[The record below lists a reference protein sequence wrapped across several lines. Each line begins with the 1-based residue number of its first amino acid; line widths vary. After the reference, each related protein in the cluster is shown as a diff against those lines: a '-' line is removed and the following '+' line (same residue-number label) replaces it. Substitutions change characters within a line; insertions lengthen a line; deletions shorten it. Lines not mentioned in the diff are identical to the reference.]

1 LEEAQSALASSI
13 LPTPPLEDGGEM
25 WSSTFLDKSRN
36 CTLARLLTC
45 EERLQL
51 FDDDAVQ
58 NGLFR
63 LAGNIFEG
71 TLQHAE
77 ALKAGVQP
85 TQVIVRSATF

>member
-1 LEEAQSALASSI
+1 MTAVIAPESEKAMFRNTTRQI
-13 LPTPPLEDGGEM
+13 VPELP
-25 WSSTFLDKSRN
+25 LDKPRN
-36 CTLARLLTC
+36 WTLARLLTP

-58 NGLFR
+58 NSLFR

-71 TLQHAE
+71 TVQHAE

-85 TQVIVRSATF
+85 TQVIVGSATL